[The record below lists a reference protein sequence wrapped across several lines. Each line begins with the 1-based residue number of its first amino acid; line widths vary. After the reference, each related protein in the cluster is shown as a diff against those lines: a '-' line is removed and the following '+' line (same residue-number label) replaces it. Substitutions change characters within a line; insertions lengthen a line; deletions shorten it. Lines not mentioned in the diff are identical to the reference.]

1 MLRNREGLSWHERDM
16 RITRVFRSRWQALI
30 WAGGVLWFAYDV
42 ASAQP
47 QQPTANTSAGEDA
60 TGLAVNEADLAV
72 LANAIP

>member
-1 MLRNREGLSWHERDM
+1 M

-47 QQPTANTSAGEDA
+47 QQPAVNASTGEDA
-60 TGLAVNEADLAV
+60 TGAAISNADLAV
-72 LANAIP
+72 LANAMS

>member
-1 MLRNREGLSWHERDM
+1 M

-47 QQPTANTSAGEDA
+47 QAPAANAAAPTQGEDA
-60 TGLAVNEADLAV
+60 AGSTVTDADLAV
-72 LANAIP
+72 LANAM